1 MGKNGFGFAP
11 VGMALPPRR
20 DGNGGGVRDGDAVAA
35 RGFVAPGEAPDLKRD
50 AGAASSFP
58 RGPAL
63 RVAPAD
69 EAGSIIVP
77 MARDRLLEI
86 FERVQKPAEVASTLE
101 GALTG
106 QLWQQ
111 QMLFQAMIDTWP
123 RLQKALR
130 EVKLAARKAPWRI
143 EPQARRGEKPGAQAE
158 ALAKEVEEMVWAMK
172 PDPVRGLKGFEGTV
186 EELAMGY
193 FIGHHV
199 LEPHWVRR
207 ADGRVAP
214 VSTLPVPPRFYGY
227 PALEEGPD
235 RLMLDRNG
243 SMLGVGSA
251 ALEDFPPHRFLVAV
265 NGGHSGHPAQAA
277 PLRVLT
283 GYWLA
288 AVYGLKWFMQFAQL
302 FGIPF
307 RWATYP
313 EGDAKAK
320 AELAAMMSNLGSQ
333 GWAAFKQ
340 GVEMNFLETGKSGG
354 SLAQADLLKLADEQC
369 DVFILGQTLTSTQGD
384 RGSQALGEVH
394 MEVRREVVEGVCDFV
409 GEILTHQFIPAIV
422 AANYGESRT
431 DLPGLWAKWPE
442 PRDERAMAE
451 RDKALGLL
459 DGTMPVDRAWLYER
473 HAVPVP
479 AEGCDLFKDKPGR
492 ERPDPTP
499 LSGLRETGAK
509 GQRPGEEGTSGSERG
524 APNSGW
530 KKEKL
535 EEEEDEVEG
544 NDLVEAAF
552 NPNQPRNPKGSM
564 GGTGGQWAASAGAGS
579 LGKTQSAPQR
589 GAQTFAPATRGNGGA
604 YGKVKGVPGNEA
616 HHIPPKSVSPLSEYS
631 GPAISMSK
639 EDHEETLSWGPS
651 KKAKAHRAR
660 QRALIDQGKFREAQQ
675 LDIENIRELFP
686 GKYDRQIQEM
696 LDYTEQLYKD
706 PIYKKR
712 LERTRRR

>member
-1 MGKNGFGFAP
+1 MGNGFGYGFAP
-11 VGMALPPRR
+11 VGVGLPPRR
-20 DGNGGGVRDGDAVAA
+20 DGGGGVRDGGAVAA
-35 RGFVAPGEAPDLKRD
+35 RGFVGPGDAPS
-50 AGAASSFP
+50 AG
-58 RGPAL
+58 L
-63 RVAPAD
+63 RVMPAGSVD
-69 EAGSIIVP
+69 DAGSIIVP
-77 MARDRLLEI
+77 MARDRLLEV
-86 FERVQKPAEVASTLE
+86 FERVQRPAEVASTLE

-143 EPQARRGEKPGAQAE
+143 EAHARRGEKPGARAE
-158 ALAKEVEEMVWAMK
+158 ALAKEVEGMVWAMK

-199 LEPHWVRR
+199 LEPHWKRQ
-207 ADGRVAP
+207 ADGRLAP

-227 PALEEGPD
+227 PALEDGLD

-340 GVEMNFLETGKSGG
+340 GVEMNFLESGKGG
-354 SLAQADLLKLADEQC
+354 GNLAQAELLKLADEQC
-369 DVFILGQTLTSTQGD
+369 DVFILGQTLTSSQGEH
-384 RGSQALGEVH
+384 GSQALGNVH

-409 GEILTHQFIPAIV
+409 GEILSHQFIPAIV

-442 PRDERAMAE
+442 PKDERGMAE
-451 RDKALGLL
+451 RDRALGLL

-479 AEGCDLFKDKPGR
+479 GDGVELFKEKKGEER
-492 ERPDPTP
+492 RGTSNIERP
-499 LSGLRETGAK
+499 
-509 GQRPGEEGTSGSERG
+509 TS
-524 APNSGW
+524 N
-530 KKEKL
+530 
-535 EEEEDEVEG
+535 VEG
-544 NDLVEAAF
+544 KKGEADDMPDGPSGAAPRGPSEGEAEDDTTGDVVEAAF
-552 NPNQPRNPKGSM
+552 NRNQLRNPKGAP
-564 GGTGGQWAASAGAGS
+564 GGTGGEWAKSGGGGG
-579 LGKTQSAPQR
+579 LGKAKSTPSR
-589 GAQTFAPATRGNGGA
+589 GPKTFSQATSGNGGA
-604 YGKVKGVPGNEA
+604 YGRVQGVPGNEA
-616 HHIPPKSVSPLSEYS
+616 HHIPPKSVSMLTPYS
-631 GPAISMSK
+631 GPAISMLK
-639 EDHEETLSWGPS
+639 EDHEDTLSYGS
-651 KKAKAHRAR
+651 SDEAKAYREK
-660 QRALIDQGKFREAQQ
+660 QRILIDQGKFREAQQ
-675 LDIENIRELFP
+675 MDIDDIREKFP
-686 GKYDRQIQEM
+686 GKYERQIQEM
-696 LDYTEQLYKD
+696 LDYTEELYNNPLNRKLLG
-706 PIYKKR
+706 R
-712 LERTRRR
+712 SRRK

>member
-1 MGKNGFGFAP
+1 
-11 VGMALPPRR
+11 
-20 DGNGGGVRDGDAVAA
+20 
-35 RGFVAPGEAPDLKRD
+35 
-50 AGAASSFP
+50 
-58 RGPAL
+58 
-63 RVAPAD
+63 
-69 EAGSIIVP
+69 

-86 FERVQKPAEVASTLE
+86 FDRVQRPAEVASTLE

-111 QMLFQAMIDTWP
+111 QLLFQAMIDTWP

-143 EPQARRGEKPGAQAE
+143 EPHARRGEKPGARAE
-158 ALAKEVEEMVWAMK
+158 KLAREVEEMVWGMK
-172 PDPVRGLKGFEGTV
+172 PDPIRGLKGFEGTV

-193 FIGHHV
+193 FLGHHV
-199 LEPHWVRR
+199 LEPHWQRQG
-207 ADGRVAP
+207 DGWVVP
-214 VSTLPVPPRFYGY
+214 VSTLPVPPRYYGY
-227 PALEEGPD
+227 PSLEEGPD

-243 SMLGVGSA
+243 SMLGMGSG

-340 GVEMNFLETGKSGG
+340 GVEMNFLESGKSGS

-369 DVFILGQTLTSTQGD
+369 DVFILGQTLTSSQGD
-384 RGSQALGEVH
+384 RGSQALGNVH

-431 DLPGLWAKWPE
+431 DLPQMWAKWPE
-442 PRDERAMAE
+442 PKDERGMAD

-459 DGTMPVDRAWLYER
+459 DGSMPVDRAWLYER
-473 HAVPVP
+473 HAVPMP
-479 AEGCDLFKDKPGR
+479 EEGAVLFKEEKQKAEAEPG
-492 ERPDPTP
+492 DGTP
-499 LSGLRETGAK
+499 
-509 GQRPGEEGTSGSERG
+509 PGPGDEPLEVGDEELWELGDEES
-524 APNSGW
+524 
-530 KKEKL
+530 
-535 EEEEDEVEG
+535 EEEDPDAEGEGPVAEWDGDEAGDEDVDEV
-544 NDLVEAAF
+544 VEAAF
-552 NPNQPRNPKGSM
+552 NPSQRRDPKGAS
-564 GGTGGQWAASAGAGS
+564 TGGRWSESGGGGGSGKSRSAASGGGSSGKSRSTSQGRSSAGKAGTAPKG
-579 LGKTQSAPQR
+579 GKKTY
-589 GAQTFAPATRGNGGA
+589 AQAKMGNGGA

-616 HHIPPKSVSPLSEYS
+616 HHIPPKSVSPLSEYR

-639 EDHEETLSWGPS
+639 EDHEQTLSWGSGPE
-651 KKAKAHRAR
+651 ADAHRAKLK
-660 QRALIDQGKFREAQQ
+660 ALIARGKFREAQK
-675 LDIENIRELFP
+675 LDIDDIQKQFP
-686 GKYDRQIQEM
+686 GKYERQIKEV
-696 LDYTEQLYKD
+696 LAYTEQLYNNAK
-706 PIYKKR
+706 IRNLLKR
-712 LERTRRR
+712 SRRS